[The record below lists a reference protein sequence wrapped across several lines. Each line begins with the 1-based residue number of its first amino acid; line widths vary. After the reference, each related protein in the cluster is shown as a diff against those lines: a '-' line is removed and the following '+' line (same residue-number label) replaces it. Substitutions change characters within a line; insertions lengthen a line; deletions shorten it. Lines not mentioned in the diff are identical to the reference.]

1 MTANPFLFPHPHTCG
16 VPPSVHCFVPIEPGK
31 ACRPTEDNGGH
42 DGMVTSKGSA
52 NISAFNSEW
61 ESVFM
66 VLVSKCVR
74 AWDVA
79 VNFAMNKLWPLV
91 SQRYRFS

>member
-1 MTANPFLFPHPHTCG
+1 
-16 VPPSVHCFVPIEPGK
+16 
-31 ACRPTEDNGGH
+31 
-42 DGMVTSKGSA
+42 MVTSKGSA

-79 VNFAMNKLWPLV
+79 VNFAMNTLWPLV